1 MFLADT
7 NVVSEPR
14 QARPDARVLDWL
26 AAHEPEIF
34 LSAITI
40 AELQSGIAL
49 LEPGR
54 KKAAL
59 QAWFDTL
66 LHLSQGAVLAF
77 DGPVA
82 VRWGVM
88 NAELIRRGKRL
99 PISDSFLAATAL
111 HHNLTVATRN
121 EKDFRA
127 AGVKTVN
134 PWILTA

>member
-7 NVVSEPR
+7 NVISEPR
-14 QARPDARVLDWL
+14 RKRPDPRVLDWL
-26 AAHEPEIF
+26 TAHESEIF

-40 AELQSGIAL
+40 AELQSGIGL
-49 LEPGR
+49 LENGR
-54 KKAAL
+54 KKVAL

-66 LHLSQGAVLAF
+66 LHLSQGTVLAF

-82 VRWGVM
+82 VRWGLMHADLV
-88 NAELIRRGKRL
+88 RQGKPL

-111 HHNLTVATRN
+111 HYNLTIATRN
-121 EKDFRA
+121 EKDFLA

-134 PWILTA
+134 PWMSS